1 MSPEFKG
8 PMHFLLKLSPAA
20 TLLISGCGVLGGP
33 TVYDAAKA
41 RAAVDLNCPS
51 ESVAT
56 YRAAG
61 GSVVARG
68 CGAWTKYA
76 CFYSRREPVCTPEAR
91 AQVIPDSPSNP

>member
-1 MSPEFKG
+1 MRS
-8 PMHFLLKLSPAA
+8 LLKLWPAA
-20 TLLISGCGVLGGP
+20 LLLVSGCGMLGGP

-51 ESVAT
+51 ESIGT

-68 CGAWTKYA
+68 CGAWTQYA
-76 CFYSRREPVCTPEAR
+76 CFYSRREPVCAPEPR
-91 AQVIPDSPSNP
+91 AQVFPDSPSTP